1 MGQLNENEMTKIHSA
16 QASHLILPRVR
27 AVSPWWRPTAT
38 KGKNPSVGKI
48 ASDGEDGDLVR
59 MVRIA
64 GMLLM
69 IMMTTNCNCYTP
81 PPPSPFIVKIVL
93 QQVLLIIIDVPLPC
107 MLLQS
112 SGNLHATMGTIFGK
126 SDRYQCQGMMTY
138 H

>member
-1 MGQLNENEMTKIHSA
+1 M
-16 QASHLILPRVR
+16 PV
-27 AVSPWWRPTAT
+27 
-38 KGKNPSVGKI
+38 
-48 ASDGEDGDLVR
+48 

-69 IMMTTNCNCYTP
+69 IMMSTNCNCYTP

-112 SGNLHATMGTIFGK
+112 SGNLHATMGTLFGK
-126 SDRYQCQGMMTY
+126 SDRYQCQGMMNY

>member
-1 MGQLNENEMTKIHSA
+1 MGQLNENKMTKIHSA

-27 AVSPWWRPTAT
+27 SVSPWWRPTAT

-48 ASDGEDGDLVR
+48 ASDGDDGEDSGDAVDDYD
-59 MVRIA
+59 
-64 GMLLM
+64 
-69 IMMTTNCNCYTP
+69 NCYTP

-126 SDRYQCQGMMTY
+126 SDRYQCQGMMNY